1 MSARSPSDI
10 RIPVP
15 SLRARQREQTA
26 AAILDAAEENFA
38 DKGLG
43 NAHMN
48 DIALGAGVAVGT
60 LYNHFEDRDA
70 LLVALLETR
79 RAELLA
85 RIDAFLERPSTGSF
99 RDDLT
104 GFVQEMG
111 AFFEEHKRFHIILHR
126 MEWGLHQGQFPA
138 TAACA
143 PAMKRDLIL
152 RVEKLMRRGIK
163 LKALR
168 AGNSEY
174 YAYLLMGILRS
185 IRLYHVDNDIDGFMP
200 LDEVVRFFMEGAAV

>member
-1 MSARSPSDI
+1 MNARSSSGG

-26 AAILDAAEENFA
+26 AAILDASEEMFA
-38 DKGLG
+38 DHGLG

-48 DIALGAGVAVGT
+48 DIALRAGVAVGT
-60 LYNHFEDRDA
+60 VYNHFEDRDA
-70 LLVALLETR
+70 LLVALLEPR

-111 AFFEEHKRFHIILHR
+111 
-126 MEWGLHQGQFPA
+126 
-138 TAACA
+138 
-143 PAMKRDLIL
+143 
-152 RVEKLMRRGIK
+152 
-163 LKALR
+163 
-168 AGNSEY
+168 
-174 YAYLLMGILRS
+174 
-185 IRLYHVDNDIDGFMP
+185 
-200 LDEVVRFFMEGAAV
+200 

>member
-1 MSARSPSDI
+1 MNARSPSD
-10 RIPVP
+10 RKIPVP

-26 AAILDAAEENFA
+26 LAILDAAEEMFA

-48 DIALGAGVAVGT
+48 DIALRAGVAVGT

-70 LLVALLETR
+70 LLVALIETR
-79 RAELLA
+79 KAELVG
-85 RIDAFLERPSTGSF
+85 RIDLFLERPSTGNF

-126 MEWGLHQGQFPA
+126 MEWGPHSGSSPA

-143 PAMKRDLIL
+143 PEIKRELIL

-168 AGNSEY
+168 PG
-174 YAYLLMGILRS
+174 L
-185 IRLYHVDNDIDGFMP
+185 
-200 LDEVVRFFMEGAAV
+200 